1 MMHRAAL
8 GALVGAVLLSVA
20 VVSVHYGSSN
30 GPVSLMSEAKAEG
43 RQEILAAK
51 AQQRL
56 AGKDFRIF
64 KSMELA
70 AQKKMESGAITDREF
85 LEAKNK
91 QEMLDERLEQLTQ
104 RFNAQKQALE
114 YMVPNTEKQ
123 AYSSERMANGVKSL
137 KQALGKLT
145 TDVGMVEK
153 AVQKTKDEVKPVKA
167 ELKTSDEIME
177 KSSNAYQ
184 LFGQRVQ
191 QSRQKAELAR
201 QQVNQLDQG
210 AMLAQQYATQMRAKA
225 VSETDKKKAEL
236 VAQDASEAD
245 TKVDMLKKQS
255 AEAMQSSQLFDA
267 EADEAASYM
276 SMFGADAQQA
286 HVRQSNAAQ
295 KLQYLSAEYEKGQ
308 QLEELAN
315 QKKNALEAQLMEASR
330 VLGSDVVH
338 TKEDETAVLT
348 GERST
353 VRTGEALK
361 IDRNAAM
368 KNTATAMGEL
378 KNIHKDEQLYYQD
391 ASQARDVE
399 GEADEHK
406 FAAEH
411 LDAAAEASRDEARD
425 SKMEK
430 MAQ

>member
-1 MMHRAAL
+1 MGKLTSVLRGHR
-8 GALVGAVLLSVA
+8 
-20 VVSVHYGSSN
+20 
-30 GPVSLMSEAKAEG
+30 AKAEG

-70 AQKKMESGAITDREF
+70 AQKKMESGAFTDREF
-85 LEAKNK
+85 LEARNK
-91 QEMLDERLEQLTQ
+91 QEMLDQRLELLTQ

-114 YMVPNTEKQ
+114 YMVPSTEKQ
-123 AYSSERMANGVKSL
+123 AFSTERMATGVKSL
-137 KQALGKLT
+137 KAALGKLT
-145 TDVGMVEK
+145 KDVGMVEQ

-167 ELKTSDEIME
+167 ELRTSDAILE

-191 QSRQKAELAR
+191 QSREKAELAR

-225 VSETDKKKAEL
+225 VSESDKKRAEL
-236 VAQDASEAD
+236 IAQDASAAD

-255 AEAMQSSQLFDA
+255 AEAMQSAQLFDA

-286 HVRQSNAAQ
+286 HVRQNNAAQ

-315 QKKNALEAQLMEASR
+315 QKKYALEVPQFLVRLAPPVTLGARRRRGFSPDAAS
-330 VLGSDVVH
+330 SDSVP
-338 TKEDETAVLT
+338 
-348 GERST
+348 
-353 VRTGEALK
+353 RTPFAGCFCVP
-361 IDRNAAM
+361 I
-368 KNTATAMGEL
+368 
-378 KNIHKDEQLYYQD
+378 
-391 ASQARDVE
+391 VE
-399 GEADEHK
+399 SPDIK
-406 FAAEH
+406 
-411 LDAAAEASRDEARD
+411 LDAKCLQVRG
-425 SKMEK
+425 
-430 MAQ
+430 